1 MNDHEEESMMYRN
14 ILVAVDDSEKSKTA
28 FRSAVETAR
37 AFNAKL
43 TICHI
48 KKNTII
54 YTPIDPTGMLATTYI
69 FKQDFSDY
77 MDGVLDKFKEDAT
90 KEGIKEIGV
99 VQTYSSSPGLAIAE
113 VIAPGYDVDLI
124 VCGAS
129 NKSGLDRFLL
139 GSVSLDIVKHATCD
153 VNVIRNGGSH

>member
-90 KEGIKEIGV
+90 KEGIKEIEV
-99 VQTYSSSPGLAIAE
+99 VQTYSSSPGLAHPVTMSI
-113 VIAPGYDVDLI
+113 
-124 VCGAS
+124 
-129 NKSGLDRFLL
+129 
-139 GSVSLDIVKHATCD
+139 
-153 VNVIRNGGSH
+153 

>member
-1 MNDHEEESMMYRN
+1 MMYRN

-54 YTPIDPTGMLATTYI
+54 YTPIDPTGMLAT
-69 FKQDFSDY
+69 
-77 MDGVLDKFKEDAT
+77 
-90 KEGIKEIGV
+90 
-99 VQTYSSSPGLAIAE
+99 TYSSSPGLAIAE

>member
-48 KKNTII
+48 KKKYN
-54 YTPIDPTGMLATTYI
+54 YLYPNRSNGNARN
-69 FKQDFSDY
+69 
-77 MDGVLDKFKEDAT
+77 
-90 KEGIKEIGV
+90 
-99 VQTYSSSPGLAIAE
+99 
-113 VIAPGYDVDLI
+113 DLY
-124 VCGAS
+124 
-129 NKSGLDRFLL
+129 F
-139 GSVSLDIVKHATCD
+139 
-153 VNVIRNGGSH
+153 

>member
-1 MNDHEEESMMYRN
+1 MYRN
-14 ILVAVDDSEKSKTA
+14 ILVAVDDSVKSKLA
-28 FRSAVETAR
+28 FKSAVETAL

-54 YTPIDPTGMLATTYI
+54 YTPIDPTGMLATTHI
-69 FKQDFSDY
+69 FNQDLSSY
-77 MDGVLDKFKEDAT
+77 MDEELEKYKEEAKKAGVKDIE
-90 KEGIKEIGV
+90 V

-113 VIAPGYDVDLI
+113 VIAPGYEVDLI

-129 NKSGLDRFLL
+129 NKSGFDRFLL
-139 GSVSLDIVKHATCD
+139 GSVSLDIVKHAKCD
-153 VNVIRNGGSH
+153 VNVIRNGGSK